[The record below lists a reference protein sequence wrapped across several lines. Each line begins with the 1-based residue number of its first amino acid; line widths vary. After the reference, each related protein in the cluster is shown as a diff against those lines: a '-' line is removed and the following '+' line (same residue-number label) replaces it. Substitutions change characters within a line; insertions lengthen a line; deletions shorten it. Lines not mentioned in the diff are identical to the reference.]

1 MEDGYPVGGNQHLCY
16 TVAVAMWAGV
26 MVVETSSTPEIVSV
40 VMNTLSERYKSR
52 SWLFTARTG
61 VAGS

>member
-40 VMNTLSERYKSR
+40 VMNTLSERSKSR
-52 SWLFTARTG
+52 GWLFTARTG